1 MYKSSSDNTHYMNRT
16 GSHSTKGSRTGIVYD
31 IPPDAQEAE
40 EYYNS
45 LKEQWGI
52 LTDELHT
59 ISQDVHAL
67 KIKLRSTMPMEEYKK
82 SAYSHDMKVERKLE
96 IEKRCSELRPM
107 VRAAAEK
114 SWHTLFYHVAR
125 EMLDPE
131 KFEKIYQN
139 SIDFLE
145 RKIHGINVGNSE
157 LSQEEKDRVH
167 KKNQIRKVQKRL
179 SLRQK
184 GDDKKLVYSTE
195 TK

>member
-1 MYKSSSDNTHYMNRT
+1 MYKSSSDNAHYRNRT

-67 KIKLRSTMPMEEYKK
+67 KIKLRTTMPMEEYKRC
-82 SAYSHDMKVERKLE
+82 SHSYDMKVERKLE
-96 IEKRCSELRPM
+96 IEKRCSEFRPM
-107 VRAAAEK
+107 VRAASEK

-139 SIDFLE
+139 SIDFLG
-145 RKIHGINVGNSE
+145 RKIQEIRVGGNE
-157 LSQEEKDRVH
+157 LPQAKKDIKQE
-167 KKNQIRKVQKRL
+167 
-179 SLRQK
+179 
-184 GDDKKLVYSTE
+184 
-195 TK
+195 